1 MRKLRPATG
10 RGIMT
15 LIALCALL
23 AFHFHTCSRSDL
35 AAPRQSTT
43 TAALPTTNM
52 AWPMRTTTEP
62 LPAAT
67 TTHQAH
73 EQSLL
78 PKHRLRVLLG
88 IFTADLESEEK
99 MRQRHRDLFA
109 LWNDDRV
116 CVLHEFQ
123 TQSPGQK
130 RERCEL
136 VYTFVMGA
144 NPHATTELVDDSLRP
159 MLVSRPI
166 AGVGRDINDP
176 GILLL
181 NIRENMNDGKS
192 QTWLYYGAQLAQQYD
207 LDYVIK
213 CDSDTVL
220 SLHDFFRFAYVN
232 LPPAPYNSN
241 MLVGIPWSK
250 SDWGSSDRTDE
261 TERHFRDYYNGV
273 HIYAAGQLYI
283 LSTDL
288 ARAVGDEARSLQG
301 KCSYC
306 SPHEDHDVSTMAY
319 HSKRPVKFMMMGYHQ
334 IYWQHWVK
342 HDDSGYDR
350 IWEREKARMQGLSF
364 EGQILTTKSRYD
376 DVVT

>member
-1 MRKLRPATG
+1 MPKLRSATG
-10 RGIMT
+10 HGIIT

-23 AFHFHTCSRSDL
+23 AFHFHTCSRHL
-35 AAPRQSTT
+35 AVLRPSTTT
-43 TAALPTTNM
+43 TAALRTDM
-52 AWPMRTTTEP
+52 ARSMRATKP
-62 LPAAT
+62 LPAVIT
-67 TTHQAH
+67 TQ
-73 EQSLL
+73 EDERSLL

-116 CVLHEFQ
+116 CVLHELQ
-123 TQSPGQK
+123 TLSSGQ
-130 RERCEL
+130 RARCEL

-144 NPHATTELVDDSLRP
+144 NPHATSELVDDSLRP

-166 AGVGRDINDP
+166 AGVGHDINDP
-176 GILLL
+176 DILLL

-192 QTWLYYGAQLAQQYD
+192 QTWLYHGAQLAERYD
-207 LDYVIK
+207 LDYVVK

-250 SDWGSSDRTDE
+250 SDWGDSSDRTDE
-261 TERHFRDYYNGV
+261 TERHFRDHYNGV

-319 HSKRPVKFMMMGYHQ
+319 HTKRPVKFMMMGYHQ

-342 HDDSGYDR
+342 HDTSGFDR
-350 IWEREKARMQGLSF
+350 IWEREKARMQGLAF

-376 DVVT
+376 HVMT